1 MKKRRKGYPHTSDVM
16 EAIMEILSDEVYVK
30 PELFYDKVKAKLED
44 KGFKTSYLTVKRVW
58 RVYEEMVRKGRIY
71 DALGVVEGY
80 GFDEEGYNESS

>member
-1 MKKRRKGYPHTSDVM
+1 MKKRKKGYPHTSDVM

>member
-80 GFDEEGYNESS
+80 GFDEEGYDELS

>member
-1 MKKRRKGYPHTSDVM
+1 MKKRKKGYPHTSDVM
-16 EAIMEILSDEVYVK
+16 EAIMEILSDDVYVK

-58 RVYEEMVRKGRIY
+58 RIYEEMVRKGRIY

-80 GFDEEGYNESS
+80 GFDKEGYDELS

>member
-1 MKKRRKGYPHTSDVM
+1 MKKRKKGYPHTSDVM

-80 GFDEEGYNESS
+80 GFDEEGYDELS

>member
-1 MKKRRKGYPHTSDVM
+1 MKERKKGYPHTSDVM
-16 EAIMEILSDEVYVK
+16 EAIAEILSNEVYVR

-71 DALGVVEGY
+71 DVLGVMEHHDL
-80 GFDEEGYNESS
+80 DEHYD